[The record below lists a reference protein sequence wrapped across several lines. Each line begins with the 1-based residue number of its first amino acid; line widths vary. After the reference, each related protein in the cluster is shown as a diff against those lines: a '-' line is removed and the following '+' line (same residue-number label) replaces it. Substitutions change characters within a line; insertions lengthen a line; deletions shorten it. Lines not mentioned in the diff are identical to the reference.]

1 MKKRSP
7 NWLRV
12 VVAATVVA
20 LLAATPSIAARVA
33 DFARN
38 AGKVDHLD
46 ASDLVR
52 ASSAIAGGHR
62 SDFNSRG
69 FATVQ
74 HARVEAPVRGVLLVW
89 AGLSAEWDDDSDPGT
104 YSELVG
110 RIRVDRKKAVAPQ
123 RIEISRETRAGTKHM
138 ALSGAT
144 PVSKGPHKVE
154 LQIRSAKGDAFTYIH
169 QRHIETLFVPFGK
182 SGEQGS
188 L

>member
-1 MKKRSP
+1 MKKRS
-7 NWLRV
+7 NWFKV
-12 VVAATVVA
+12 VVAAVVA
-20 LLAATPSIAARVA
+20 AGLAATPSVASRVA

-38 AGKVDHLD
+38 AGKVDRLD

-69 FATVQ
+69 FATVHRTRAQ
-74 HARVEAPVRGVLLVW
+74 APVRGVLLVW

-104 YSELVG
+104 YASLVG
-110 RIRVDRKKAVAPQ
+110 RVRVDRRIATAPQ
-123 RIEISRETRAGTKHM
+123 RIEISRETRAGTQHM
-138 ALSGAT
+138 ALSGAI
-144 PVSKGPHKVE
+144 PVPAGSHKVE
-154 LQIRSAKGDAFTYIH
+154 LQVRRSAGDAFTYIH

-182 SGEQGS
+182 AGRQGT